1 MLERMENEYAEEA
14 RQRWGDT
21 EAYQQSQRR
30 AATYTDEDWARIKAE
45 AGDITARF
53 TALKESGAPAD
64 SPSAIA
70 LAEEHRAH
78 ISRWFYDC
86 PKDLH
91 RGLGDL
97 YVSDDRFRRNYPDG
111 VAEYIHDAIHA
122 A

>member
-1 MLERMENEYAEEA
+1 MKNEYAEEA

-21 EAYQQSQRR
+21 EAYKQSQQR
-30 AATYTDEDWARIKAE
+30 AASYTDEDWARIKSE
-45 AGDITARF
+45 ADDITARF

-64 SPSAIA
+64 GPEAIA

-86 PKDLH
+86 PKDVH

-97 YVSDDRFRRNYPDG
+97 YVADERFRRNYPDG
-111 VAEYIHDAIHA
+111 VAEFIHDAIHA